1 MPKNRQYQTVL
12 RSRWERSRFHVPA
25 PGGVAM
31 SQISW
36 KGTWRGRSPDGLVH
50 EPARNVVRRT
60 GGIIRGKFP
69 SRKTGR
75 MVKYE
80 GLLEW
85 RAIYLFEASPAVVR
99 YTDQPETTQYPD
111 GNRLRRYTP
120 DFEVC
125 LRDGSSMLIEVK
137 PKKNADKP
145 DIRHMLDVAADF
157 YARRGR
163 TLHVLTDEY
172 ICVEP
177 RLANLRWVYHRAPR
191 IRPTDL
197 KGALALRRM
206 FDAFPMSIRDA
217 ATYLSPIGLDPYTLL
232 MAGALV
238 CDLTSPVSLDTRLHI
253 NLENYHEWFRISD
266 RLGF

>member
-1 MPKNRQYQTVL
+1 
-12 RSRWERSRFHVPA
+12 
-25 PGGVAM
+25 M

-36 KGTWRGRSPDGLVH
+36 KGTWRGRSPDGLIH
-50 EPARNVVRRT
+50 EPARNVVRPT

-85 RAIYLFEASPAVVR
+85 RALYLFEASPAVVR
-99 YTDQPETTQYPD
+99 YTEQPETTRYPD

-125 LRDGSSMLIEVK
+125 LRDGTSMLIEVK
-137 PKKNADKP
+137 PKTNADKP
-145 DIRHMLDVAADF
+145 GIRQKLDAAADF
-157 YARRGR
+157 YARQGR
-163 TLHVLTDEY
+163 TLQVLTDEH
-172 ICVEP
+172 IRVEP
-177 RLANLRWVYHRAPR
+177 RLANLRWIYHRAPR
-191 IRPTDL
+191 IRQSDL
-197 KGALALRRM
+197 KGVIALRRLS
-206 FDAFPMSIRDA
+206 DDFPISIRDA
-217 ATYLSPIGLDPYTLL
+217 AARLSLIGLDPYTLL

-238 CDLTSPVSLDTRLHI
+238 CDLTSPISLDTRLDI
-253 NLENYHEWFRISD
+253 NLENSHEWFRISD